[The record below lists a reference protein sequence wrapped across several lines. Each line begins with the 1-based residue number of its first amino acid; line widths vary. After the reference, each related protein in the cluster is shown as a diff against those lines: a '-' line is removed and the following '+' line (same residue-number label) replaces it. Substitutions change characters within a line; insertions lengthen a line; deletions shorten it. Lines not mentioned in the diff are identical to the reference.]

1 MILIN
6 EIYKI
11 LSALELSIKE
21 RAVMIRQIT
30 PHDIEM
36 VLAINNDAVPA
47 VNSLTANELTY
58 IINISEKSWVVDE
71 GDEIV
76 GVLIV
81 IGPGESY
88 GSANYTWLNSQFTDF
103 CYVDRIIIASSG
115 KRKGHG
121 KALYLALEEHAAST
135 GKKVLLCEV
144 NVEPE
149 NPQSMAFHASLG
161 WVPFQDRE
169 HGPGKVVRYF
179 KKSIKSDVE
188 TM

>member
-1 MILIN
+1 
-6 EIYKI
+6 
-11 LSALELSIKE
+11 
-21 RAVMIRQIT
+21 MIRPIT
-30 PHDIEM
+30 PHDIEA

-47 VNSLTANELTY
+47 VNSLTTNELTD
-58 IINISEKSWVVDE
+58 IINFSEKVWVVE
-71 GDEIV
+71 EREKIV

-81 IGPGESY
+81 LGPGESY
-88 GSANYTWLNSQFTDF
+88 GSANYTWLNSQFRNF
-103 CYVDRIIIASSG
+103 CYVDRIIIATSG
-115 KRKGHG
+115 KRNGYG
-121 KALYLALEEHAAST
+121 KALYLELEKHAAST
-135 GKKVLLCEV
+135 GTEVLLCEV

>member
-1 MILIN
+1 M
-6 EIYKI
+6 
-11 LSALELSIKE
+11 KE
-21 RAVMIRQIT
+21 RAEMIRQIT
-30 PHDIEM
+30 PDDIEA

-47 VNSLTANELTY
+47 VNSLIASELTD
-58 IINISEKSWVVDE
+58 IINISAKAWVVDE
-71 GDEIV
+71 EDKIV

-81 IGPGESY
+81 LGPRESY
-88 GSANYTWLNSQFTDF
+88 GSANYTWLDSQFKNF

-115 KRKGHG
+115 KRKGYG
-121 KALYLALEEHAAST
+121 RALYLELEEHAAST
-135 GKKVLLCEV
+135 GAEVLLCEV

-179 KKSIKSDVE
+179 KKLIKSDVE
-188 TM
+188 TT